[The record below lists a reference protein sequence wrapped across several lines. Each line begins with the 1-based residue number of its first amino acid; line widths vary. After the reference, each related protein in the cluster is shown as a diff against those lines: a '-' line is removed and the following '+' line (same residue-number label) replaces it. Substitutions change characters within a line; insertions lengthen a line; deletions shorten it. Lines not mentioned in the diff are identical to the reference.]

1 MKIGSAVTSQREK
14 QSGSTQRISILAA
27 LIVMIIFFSITSP
40 YFLQIDNFMTIA
52 LQTAITAI
60 TSYGLTFVIIS
71 GANDISIGSSIALT
85 GVIAALM
92 LAAGWPVWISLI
104 ITLLAGAL
112 IGILNGLM
120 VAEMKL
126 PPFIATLGSQMALRG
141 LAMIISDAKPV
152 YIQNVPNFKYLAQY
166 RLFDLIPLPVIYM
179 FVLCGIMAFIL
190 RKTVIGRNVFAVGSN
205 EEAAKLSGIRVTK
218 VRVFAY
224 MLSGL
229 MASVA
234 GIIMCSRVTSGQPG
248 IATGYEGNAIAAAV
262 IGGCSMRGGQGSI
275 MGSIVG
281 AFILG
286 VLLNGLNLLNVSLNW
301 QTFATGLVV
310 IVAVWI
316 DKVRSAEKN

>member
-1 MKIGSAVTSQREK
+1 MKIGSAVTGQREK

-27 LIVMIIFFSITSP
+27 LIVMIVFFSITSP

-92 LAAGWPVWISLI
+92 LAAGWPVWISLF

-316 DKVRSAEKN
+316 DKVRSAEKG

>member
-1 MKIGSAVTSQREK
+1 MAMKDKIFVRKEK
-14 QSGSTQRISILAA
+14 NDDSLHRLTTLLA
-27 LIVMIIFFSITSP
+27 LVVMVIFFSVTSP
-40 YFLQIDNFMTIA
+40 YFLHIDNFMTIA

-60 TSYGLTFVIIS
+60 TAYGITFVIIS

-85 GVIAALM
+85 GVVLALM
-92 LAAGWPVWISLI
+92 ISGGWPVGLSIVL
-104 ITLLAGAL
+104 TLGVGAL
-112 IGILNGLM
+112 IGVLNGLM
-120 VAEMKL
+120 VAKMKL

-141 LAMIISDAKPV
+141 LAMIVSDAKPV
-152 YIQNVPNFKYLAQY
+152 YIQNVPSFKYLAQY
-166 RLFDLIPLPVIYM
+166 RLFDLIPLPVLYM
-179 FVLCGIMAFIL
+179 IVLCGIMAFIL

-205 EEAAKLSGIRVTK
+205 EEAARLSGIRVVK

-262 IGGCSMRGGQGSI
+262 IGGCSMRGGHGSI
-275 MGSIVG
+275 MGSILG
-281 AFILG
+281 ALILG
-286 VLLNGLNLLNVSLNW
+286 VLMNGLNLLNVSLNW
-301 QTFATGLVV
+301 QTFATGIVV

-316 DKVRSAEKN
+316 DKMRTSGQE

>member
-1 MKIGSAVTSQREK
+1 MNRASAITSKRDRK
-14 QSGSTQRISILAA
+14 NGFTQRITIVVSLA
-27 LIVMIIFFSITSP
+27 VMIVFFSFASP
-40 YFLQIDNFMTIA
+40 YFLQVDNFMTIA

-85 GVIAALM
+85 GVTLALM
-92 LAAGWPVWISLI
+92 ISGGWPVWLSI
-104 ITLLAGAL
+104 ILTLLVGAF

-120 VAEMKL
+120 VAKMKL
-126 PPFIATLGSQMALRG
+126 PPFIKTLGSQMALRG

-152 YIQNVPNFKYLAQY
+152 YIQNVPNFRYLAQY

-179 FVLCGIMAFIL
+179 IVLCLIMSFIL
-190 RKTVIGRNVFAVGSN
+190 QKTVIGRNVFAVGSN
-205 EEAAKLSGIRVTK
+205 EEAARLSGIRVTK
-218 VRVFAY
+218 VRIFAY

-229 MASVA
+229 MAAAA
-234 GIIMCSRVTSGQPG
+234 GIIMCSRVISGQPG

-262 IGGCSMRGGQGSI
+262 IGGCSMRGGQGSVF
-275 MGSIVG
+275 GSIVG

-286 VLLNGLNLLNVSLNW
+286 VLMNGLNLLNVSLNW

-316 DKVRSAEKN
+316 DKMRSSNDA